1 VFRAMGV
8 AVALTMTPASAS
20 AQASPVTLSRAP
32 SVSEN
37 DYPER
42 AIRAEVQGSV
52 AVVIAVDATGAA
64 TGCTPVEID
73 ALRFGLEDATCRV
86 WTERARFSPARNASG
101 VAIPGTYRAELNW
114 VLAEP
119 EPGPPA
125 PAIVP
130 PNQDLNPFRQLL
142 GPSPQASASF
152 NADTCISGR
161 QVGRDYVFEN
171 TCNQPITLQWC
182 PVRPVQDCTAET
194 HYFTIQYSPYSSMN
208 VVVPDGTTRIRH
220 KACAASK
227 EHVWYEA
234 DPYFDVPARYI
245 CSSR

>member
-1 VFRAMGV
+1 VFRAVGM
-8 AVALTMTPASAS
+8 AVALAMTPASAS

-114 VLAEP
+114 VLEEP
-119 EPGPPA
+119 ELLPQ
-125 PAIVP
+125 
-130 PNQDLNPFRQLL
+130 QDDNPFQLL
-142 GPSPQASASF
+142 APSRSQASASF
-152 NADTCISGR
+152 DANTCISGR
-161 QVGRDYVFEN
+161 QVGQGWVYEN
-171 TCNQPITLQWC
+171 TCNQPITLKWC
-182 PVRPVQDCTAET
+182 PVTPGQDCSAET
-194 HYFTIQYSPYSSMN
+194 HYSTIQYSPGAPYAN
-208 VVVPDGTTRIRH
+208 VRQPYGTTRLLHR
-220 KACAASK
+220 ACAAG
-227 EHVWYEA
+227 EYHRWYEA
-234 DPYFDVPARYI
+234 DPWFDLPARYI
-245 CSSR
+245 CTSR